1 MKFVWSESLDQT
13 RQMISSWETNGIT
26 SFAKDART
34 LSLNVLAATGFRRSF
49 EFQPAN
55 SEAQNTGGENA
66 ESSYRDALSTVLDN
80 AILLMLIPYRYLLL
94 PVFPKPLQRIGQA
107 GLDFKGHMKRML
119 EEETAA
125 LNSGETGVGSLMTS
139 FVKAQDRPGS
149 NREASKMLKGLS
161 VDEVYGNIF
170 VINFAGHDTTA
181 NTLAFSMALLAT
193 EPNVQ
198 DWVAAEVRNLVT
210 EDDSSLDYSHVYPQ
224 LLRCRAVLVSPIF
237 T

>member
-13 RQMISSWETNGIT
+13 RQMIGSWRTKGIA

-34 LSLNVLAATGFRRSF
+34 LSLNVLAATGFRRPF
-49 EFQPAN
+49 EFQSAN
-55 SEAQNTGGENA
+55 SHTQDTCSEDA

-80 AILLMLIPYRYLLL
+80 AILLMLVPYRYLLL
-94 PVFPKPLQRIGQA
+94 PVFPKSLQRIGQA
-107 GLDFKGHMKRML
+107 GLNFKGHMKRML

-125 LNSGETGVGSLMTS
+125 LNRGETGVGSLMTS
-139 FVKAQDRPGS
+139 FVKAQDTPGS
-149 NREASKMLKGLS
+149 NREASKTPKGLS

-198 DWVAAEVRNLVT
+198 DWVAEEVRNLVT
-210 EDDSSLDYSHVYPQ
+210 EDDSSWDYSHIYPQ
-224 LLRCRAVLVSPIF
+224 LLRCRAVLVSSPF